1 MPVTSVDIPTLSG
14 ITLKGDLYPAAEY
27 GAAVILTP
35 GFNCTKEMF
44 VPDVALYFQS
54 KGFTALAYDPR
65 STGASGGVP
74 RNNIDPMAQVED
86 YSDALTF
93 LAQQPTVDP
102 TRIAFWGF
110 SFAGAVS
117 LCAAALDRRAKAV
130 IAVCPL
136 TRFEYTPEL
145 LPKVLSKA
153 MKDRESQLQ
162 GNPPFY
168 FPMIDENGE
177 NAAGFGLGVEK
188 ENYALLLNAKREV
201 APTFELQTTVQTYYK
216 LFMWQ
221 PFALWRHVTPTPLLM
236 IVPEKDK
243 VSPAELQIKHFHS
256 MPEPKTLHVAA
267 DRGHMDVLSGDGFP
281 RLMDM
286 QIGFLND
293 KLAED

>member
-1 MPVTSVDIPTLSG
+1 M
-14 ITLKGDLYPAAEY
+14 
-27 GAAVILTP
+27 
-35 GFNCTKEMF
+35 
-44 VPDVALYFQS
+44 PDVASYLQS
-54 KGFTALAYDPR
+54 KGFTALTYDPR

-93 LAQQPTVDP
+93 LAQQPSVDP

-130 IAVCPL
+130 IAICPL

-145 LPKVLSKA
+145 LPKVLSKV

-162 GNPPFY
+162 GNSPFY
-168 FPMIDENGE
+168 FPMLDENGE

-188 ENYALLLNAKREV
+188 ENYALLLNAKREI

-221 PFALWRHVTPTPLLM
+221 PFTLWRHITPTPMLM
-236 IVPEKDK
+236 VVPGKDK
-243 VSPAELQIKHFHS
+243 VSPTELQIQHFHS
-256 MPEPKTLHVAA
+256 MPEPKTLHIEA
-267 DRGHMDVLSGDGFP
+267 DRGHMDVLSGDSFP

-286 QIGFLND
+286 QIEFLKD
-293 KLAED
+293 KLGMRE